1 MEARLVR
8 AAVFMAA
15 LTALGASH
23 RTANF
28 IVQAPTPEFAREV
41 GQAAENLRRDLAIQ
55 WTGQAMPNWAA
66 RCPITVRV
74 GPSLG
79 AGGATSFVFE
89 LGEVF
94 RWQMSV
100 QGTRERILDS
110 VLPHEITHT
119 VFATH
124 FRAPLPRWADEGAC
138 TTVEH
143 ISEKSKQKKLL
154 VRFLKTGRG
163 ISFSRMFAM
172 KEYPSD
178 VLPLY
183 SQGYSLARFLI
194 ASGNKREFMAFVGQG
209 MKTEDWSLA
218 VREFYGDESLRALQ
232 DRWLD
237 WVRRGSPD
245 VTPAATLVAD
255 TTPRKRPD
263 PNLIYRAQSAD
274 RPQPARPQPPI
285 TGRLVSVPRGW
296 VTSGSRLSNPRDISA
311 PTGEMVA
318 SSAPTRE
325 QHQAVRPQY
334 PQRPQQII
342 IVPTHTGSVAR
353 APQDPPPSVYDTRA
367 AGRTRLR

>member
-8 AAVFMAA
+8 AAVLLAA
-15 LTALGASH
+15 ITSLGASH

-28 IVQAPTPEFAREV
+28 IVRAPTPEFARAV

-218 VREFYGDESLRALQ
+218 VREFYGDENLRALQ

-237 WVRRGSPD
+237 WVRRG
-245 VTPAATLVAD
+245 L
-255 TTPRKRPD
+255 
-263 PNLIYRAQSAD
+263 
-274 RPQPARPQPPI
+274 
-285 TGRLVSVPRGW
+285 
-296 VTSGSRLSNPRDISA
+296 
-311 PTGEMVA
+311 
-318 SSAPTRE
+318 
-325 QHQAVRPQY
+325 
-334 PQRPQQII
+334 
-342 IVPTHTGSVAR
+342 
-353 APQDPPPSVYDTRA
+353 
-367 AGRTRLR
+367 